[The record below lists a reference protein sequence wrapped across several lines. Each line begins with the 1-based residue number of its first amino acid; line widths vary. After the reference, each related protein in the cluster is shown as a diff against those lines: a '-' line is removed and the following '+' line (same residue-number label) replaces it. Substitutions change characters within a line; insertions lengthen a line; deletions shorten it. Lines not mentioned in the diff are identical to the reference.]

1 MSKTKKASKTA
12 KTSSPF
18 DFLNV
23 LNDNKYFAGVIML
36 VMNIG
41 SKYITI
47 ELSKTQEAYFRY
59 TLGRQIIIFS
69 ILWVGTRDITISL
82 VLTAVFILLVDYL
95 FNENSKFCIIP
106 EKYKELQKEVGGNFV
121 TQKEVNDAIDTLKKA
136 RKQKNETQKND
147 PQKNDPQNNETV
159 YTEILYKENFI

>member
-1 MSKTKKASKTA
+1 MSKTKKASKTS
-12 KTSSPF
+12 SSPF

-136 RKQKNETQKND
+136 RKQKNETQKNET
-147 PQKNDPQNNETV
+147 QNNETV

>member
-1 MSKTKKASKTA
+1 MKKAKTS

-136 RKQKNETQKND
+136 RKQKNETQKNETEN
-147 PQKNDPQNNETV
+147 NDTV

>member
-1 MSKTKKASKTA
+1 MSKTKNSKS
-12 KTSSPF
+12 KKKSSSSPLE
-18 DFLNV
+18 FLNV

-69 ILWVGTRDITISL
+69 ILWAGTRDITISL

-106 EKYKELQKEVGGNFV
+106 EKYKELQKEVGGNMV
-121 TQKEVNDAIDTLKKA
+121 TQKEVNEAIDTLKKA
-136 RKQKNETQKND
+136 RKQKDAAGGTETQ
-147 PQKNDPQNNETV
+147 
-159 YTEILYKENFI
+159 EILYKENFI

>member
-1 MSKTKKASKTA
+1 MSKMKKAKTS

-136 RKQKNETQKND
+136 RKQKNETQKNETEN
-147 PQKNDPQNNETV
+147 NDTV

>member
-1 MSKTKKASKTA
+1 MSKTKKASKTS
-12 KTSSPF
+12 SSPF
-18 DFLNV
+18 EFLNV

-136 RKQKNETQKND
+136 RKQKND
-147 PQKNDPQNNETV
+147 PQKNDPQEED

>member
-1 MSKTKKASKTA
+1 MSKTKKASKTS

-23 LNDNKYFAGVIML
+23 LNDNKYFAGVVML

-136 RKQKNETQKND
+136 RKQKNETEKNETQK
-147 PQKNDPQNNETV
+147 NETV

>member
-1 MSKTKKASKTA
+1 MSKTKNSKS
-12 KTSSPF
+12 KNKSSSSPLE
-18 DFLNV
+18 FLNV
-23 LNDNKYFAGVIML
+23 LNDNKYFAGIIML

-106 EKYKELQKEVGGNFV
+106 EKYKELQKEVGGNMV
-121 TQKEVNDAIDTLKKA
+121 TQKEVNEAIDTLKKA
-136 RKQKNETQKND
+136 RKQKDAGGTDTPEF
-147 PQKNDPQNNETV
+147 
-159 YTEILYKENFI
+159 LYKENFI

>member
-1 MSKTKKASKTA
+1 MSKTKKASKTS
-12 KTSSPF
+12 SSPF
-18 DFLNV
+18 EFLNV

-136 RKQKNETQKND
+136 RKQKNETE
-147 PQKNDPQNNETV
+147 NNEAV